1 MLKLTGMSPSC
12 AVAAGLP
19 PPAIMYCA
27 ACACAV
33 VRAVLPQVQALLE
46 QLQELLRRAEVER
59 DRAKMQL
66 KRHRVGVAEQVALV
80 LYDI

>member
-1 MLKLTGMSPSC
+1 M
-12 AVAAGLP
+12 
-19 PPAIMYCA
+19 
-27 ACACAV
+27 
-33 VRAVLPQVQALLE
+33 LPQVQALLE